1 MTASAVMMGRRCW
14 LLQLLLHVV
23 GYMLLVV
30 SQTGSSPVNKTIR
43 IGYLMSSIARAG
55 AINIAI
61 ERAQKDGLLRDYNFR
76 YYSSV

>member
-1 MTASAVMMGRRCW
+1 
-14 LLQLLLHVV
+14 
-23 GYMLLVV
+23 
-30 SQTGSSPVNKTIR
+30 
-43 IGYLMSSIARAG
+43 MSSIARAG